1 MLDIHT
7 WSTAETPEDEAD
19 AAEVKSGVVDLTES
33 TAKTPVDQTDVAKV
47 ELEVGGLMYA
57 VDVDLK
63 HEDDRIGTW
72 L

>member
-33 TAKTPVDQTDVAKV
+33 TAKTPVDGTDA
-47 ELEVGGLMYA
+47 GLMYA
-57 VDVDLK
+57 VDVDLE